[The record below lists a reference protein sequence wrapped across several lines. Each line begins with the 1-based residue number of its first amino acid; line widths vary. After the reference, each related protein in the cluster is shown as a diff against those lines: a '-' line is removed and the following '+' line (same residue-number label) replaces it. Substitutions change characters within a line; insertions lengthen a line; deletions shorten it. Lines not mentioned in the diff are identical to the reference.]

1 MRSIMGFRDIRDIHK
16 TSIHSPSSTRAPGVT
31 AGAVSVAGSAAGHGG
46 DAGNA
51 AGHLLRLG

>member
-1 MRSIMGFRDIRDIHK
+1 MGFRDIRDIHK